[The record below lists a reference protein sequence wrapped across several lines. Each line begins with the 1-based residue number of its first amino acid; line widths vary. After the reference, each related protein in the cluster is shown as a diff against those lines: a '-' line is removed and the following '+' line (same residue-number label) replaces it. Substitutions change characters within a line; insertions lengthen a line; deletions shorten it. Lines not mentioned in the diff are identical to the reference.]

1 MKQLWFLS
9 ASTRFFSDSAVRLLR
24 STFLLKRSNCATD
37 EKLATLE
44 AYPES

>member
-9 ASTRFFSDSAVRLLR
+9 ASTRFFSDRAETLR

-44 AYPES
+44 VYRTS